1 MVSLPFGSSVVEMV
15 TFPCNQ
21 RTVLL
26 LLLLKMMLL
35 VAVNEKMVAHLKVQ
49 VFLATKVA
57 VMNLVLVN
65 STDFGWFC

>member
-26 LLLLKMMLL
+26 LLLKVMLL

-49 VFLATKVA
+49 
-57 VMNLVLVN
+57 
-65 STDFGWFC
+65 